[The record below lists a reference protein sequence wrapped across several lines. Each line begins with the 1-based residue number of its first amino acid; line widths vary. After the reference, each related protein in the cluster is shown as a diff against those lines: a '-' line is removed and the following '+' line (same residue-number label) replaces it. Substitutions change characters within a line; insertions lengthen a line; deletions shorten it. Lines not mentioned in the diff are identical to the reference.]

1 MRGRV
6 WLESQGLSVHK
17 PFALAAATLLLLAV
31 ACIPTI
37 PGSHIRITDAH
48 CQDKDFPQAFGIEYR
63 LRRSAQPQTSPGNSS
78 GILDSYVT
86 AWSREG
92 RFGEIKSEI
101 VCQTRIY
108 NSADNAHRALED
120 PTEVRFEIP
129 GMEPQP
135 PELIEEN
142 PVDLPAIGHE
152 SLAFRT
158 EAGRYNSDSGNVSS
172 ESSRDYVATTVMFRR
187 ETVVVAI
194 TVSANC
200 FGFNHQLCDTVPDLL
215 ADGETLDGLVSVA
228 RLLDERILSELE

>member
-1 MRGRV
+1 MRWRV

-17 PFALAAATLLLLAV
+17 PFALAAAILLLFAL
-31 ACIPTI
+31 ACIPTT
-37 PGSHIRITDAH
+37 PESHIRITDAH
-48 CQDKDFPQAFGIEYR
+48 CQSEDLRQAFGIEYR
-63 LRRSAQPQTSPGNSS
+63 SGRTVVPQILPGNSS
-78 GILDSYVT
+78 GILDWYRT
-86 AWSREG
+86 DWSGEV
-92 RFGEIKSEI
+92 RFGEIQSE
-101 VCQTRIY
+101 VGCLTRIY
-108 NSADNAHRALED
+108 TSAENAQRALEN
-120 PTEVRFEIP
+120 PMEVRFEIP
-129 GMEPQP
+129 GIEPQP

-142 PVDLPAIGHE
+142 PVDLPTIGHE

-158 EAGRYNSDSGNVSS
+158 EAGRYNGDSGNISS

-187 ETVVVAI
+187 ETVVVTI